1 MEDLVAISNEIK
13 DKYNLSFGNSAR
25 NGKIL
30 IQNNKYKF
38 YLHNQKNS
46 EILKFRCNHYKNPNK
61 NKLRC
66 EAYFTISENLFT
78 NDFNPYHTSHD
89 YDENS
94 ILH

>member
-66 EAYFTISENLFT
+66 EAYFTISKTYLLMIST
-78 NDFNPYHTSHD
+78 HI
-89 YDENS
+89 
-94 ILH
+94 ILHMIMMKIQLLH